1 MIHYD
6 RSCMRYF
13 WRVFQLNGSVLPK
26 SIMVALPCSM
36 VTMVLQY
43 LYVHKI
49 VEQILDAPGFE
60 TMRNI
65 SVWTGFTSLVGFL
78 IVFRTSQGYNRFW
91 EGCNSTQAM
100 RTYWQAAASALCSYC
115 RSSKASKAVVMD
127 FKHTLV
133 RLVSLMHAMAIAEM
147 EDTPKVS
154 TRDVHA
160 YYYKVIDAAG
170 LDDESL
176 KALRDSSS
184 RVELLYQWTQSLIVE
199 NIATG
204 VLSAIP
210 PPILSRSFQEL
221 GNGMVAFQQAMKLSC
236 VPFPFP
242 YAQVCDCLLM
252 AHWMLVPI
260 VVVQWTDSVVWSGI
274 YGFVQV
280 VILWALNFIA
290 VEIENPF
297 GVDANDIKG
306 QHMQEQMNAMLMI
319 LLRIETDRIPTLK
332 PHAQLRGQV
341 IDDEGDTYD
350 LLHNSS
356 ITVAWEGLSDNETA
370 VPARSAWVTTQT
382 ALTLKTIQKSK
393 SKGKSQT
400 QPGGRPITRPPHP
413 PPADKATKPNI
424 VRPPPQMP
432 QLPVQ
437 DPQSQVAVLASTM
450 GKNECKDDTT
460 LLRSAGDDARVC
472 TPTGRVSA
480 PNGGGPLGGRSE
492 GGAYVAPPTCTP
504 SPDSYLQSF
513 RNKSLDAD
521 LVTLEPTES
530 VTMSH
535 RLD

>member
-6 RSCMRYF
+6 RSCLRYF
-13 WRVFQLNGSVLPK
+13 GRVFQLNGSVLPK
-26 SIMVALPCSM
+26 SIMVAFPCALA
-36 VTMVLQY
+36 TMILQY
-43 LYVHKI
+43 LYMHDYVTQ
-49 VEQILDAPGFE
+49 VLDAPGFE

-100 RTYWQAAASALCSYC
+100 RTNWQAAASALCSYC
-115 RSSKASKAVVMD
+115 RSSKAAKHVVMD

-147 EDTPKVS
+147 EDTPKEN

-160 YYYKVIDAAG
+160 YNYKVIDASG
-170 LDDESL
+170 LDDETL

-204 VLSAIP
+204 VLSSIP

-260 VVVQWTDSVVWSGI
+260 VVVQWTDSVIWSGI

-332 PHAQLRGQV
+332 PNAQLRGQV

-356 ITVAWEGLSDNETA
+356 ITQAWNSLDDNHTVE
-370 VPARSAWVTTQT
+370 PARSAWVTTQT
-382 ALTLKTIQKSK
+382 AITLQKLNISTK
-393 SKGKSQT
+393 PAS
-400 QPGGRPITRPPHP
+400 RPQVRRPVATPAPHP
-413 PPADKATKPNI
+413 PPRPTANKETPPNG
-424 VRPPPQMP
+424 RPPPQIP
-432 QLPVQ
+432 QISLQ
-437 DPQSQVAVLASTM
+437 DPQSQGQVLASTI
-450 GKNECKDDTT
+450 GKNESKQDAV
-460 LLRSAGDDARVC
+460 LLRSAGDDERVC
-472 TPTGRVSA
+472 TPNV
-480 PNGGGPLGGRSE
+480 NGPAAKKTEPGH
-492 GGAYVAPPTCTP
+492 YVAPPTCTP
-504 SPDSYLQSF
+504 SPDTYLQSF
-513 RNKSLDAD
+513 RNKSPDAD
-521 LVTLEPTES
+521 LMTMGSTES
-530 VTMSH
+530 VQTFQ
-535 RLD
+535 RFG